1 MSALCSPV
9 SNNAV
14 HPPSGHL
21 RRMSP
26 YVADGQTCPGNINS
40 NRSNDYVNISSIGK
54 SLESTYTED
63 VVDPQSSRPISGNSS
78 EAPLSHSSLLEQGT
92 RRSHGGIKLPGM
104 SGDRVE
110 DVKLKR

>member
-9 SNNAV
+9 GNKAA
-14 HPPSGHL
+14 HPPSGHV

-26 YVADGQTCPGNINS
+26 YVADGQKSPGNINS
-40 NRSNDYVNISSIGK
+40 NRANHYVNISSIGK

-63 VVDPQSSRPISGNSS
+63 VADSQSSRPISRNSS
-78 EAPLSHSSLLEQGT
+78 EAPLSHSSPPEQGT